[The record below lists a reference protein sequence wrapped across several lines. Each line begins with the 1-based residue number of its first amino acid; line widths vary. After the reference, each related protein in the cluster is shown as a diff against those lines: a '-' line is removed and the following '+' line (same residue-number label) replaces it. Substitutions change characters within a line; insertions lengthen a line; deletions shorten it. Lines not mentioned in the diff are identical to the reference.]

1 MGSTGLAS
9 QYAMAH
15 NRAHAVF
22 LCALHGFARYGRAVW
37 GSFGNAGPIA
47 RYANLHSLPTHDWRH
62 GGWINPC
69 YGVFAMTIPSIR
81 QSSLI
86 PVFTGLI
93 GGQTLQLVNA
103 RDLHAF
109 LQVGRDFT
117 NWIKSRIDKYG
128 FVENQDFQVFAN
140 SGENPAGGRPTS
152 DYHLTLDTAKEL
164 AMVENN
170 EQGRAARRYFI
181 DIERRHHA
189 AAVQQSLTAPAR
201 PARALHSPESIHI
214 LNAIRASTDQWLK
227 PWNPDLRM
235 DYFEC
240 QTAIADTEKFLLV
253 CAGHGLQ
260 TDNLQQRIK
269 AAGQMLASYHS
280 RLRDTSSLI
289 TSLRFGIDIDCHPTY
304 VTNAGP
310 KVR

>member
-1 MGSTGLAS
+1 MTTIAAAS
-9 QYAMAH
+9 SVQ
-15 NRAHAVF
+15 N
-22 LCALHGFARYGRAVW
+22 
-37 GSFGNAGPIA
+37 
-47 RYANLHSLPTHDWRH
+47 
-62 GGWINPC
+62 
-69 YGVFAMTIPSIR
+69 
-81 QSSLI
+81 LI
-86 PVFTGLI
+86 PVFTGAI
-93 GGQTLQLVNA
+93 GGQPAQLVNA

-117 NWIKSRIDKYG
+117 NWVKARLEKYG
-128 FVENQDFQVFAN
+128 FVENSDYLLAKIGEKLP
-140 SGENPAGGRPTS
+140 SGLKHIT